1 MYTLGQRIKQ
11 LRLSEGLTQEDFGK
25 LFGIVKSTVSLYEN
39 DKSTPDDETKIKIC
53 THFNVS
59 MDYLMGIMPN
69 VSPNPIDIDNG
80 IIGKKIKEFRERKGL
95 TQKELAAD
103 LNMSASAIG
112 MYEQGRRIPDVETL
126 QHFSNFFRVSID
138 ELLGESPTRFIKQDD
153 KYKVLIK
160 TNGLQVGTLVP
171 ILGSIHAGYPML
183 AEENI
188 EGYMFIDKP
197 NAEDY
202 FYLRVTGDSMINA
215 GIPDGSLALIHSQSY
230 AENGDIVACMVDEE
244 HATLKRFRKQGRT
257 VVLIPENSSYDPI
270 ILNASEFDSD
280 HGRAHILGVLKAITI
295 QY

>member
-1 MYTLGQRIKQ
+1 MSTLGQRIKK
-11 LRLSEGLTQEDFGK
+11 LRLSEGLTQEEFGK

-53 THFNVS
+53 NHFNVS
-59 MDYLMGIMPN
+59 MDYLMGILPD
-69 VSPNPIDIDNG
+69 VSPNPMDIDGG
-80 IIGKKIKEFRERKGL
+80 IIGKKIREFREQKGL
-95 TQKELAAD
+95 KQKELAQIM
-103 LNMSASAIG
+103 NISPSAIG
-112 MYEQGRRIPDVETL
+112 MYEQGRRTPDAKTL
-126 QHFSNFFRVSID
+126 EQFSNIFQVSID
-138 ELLGESPTRFIKQDD
+138 ELVGADPNRFHEQDN
-153 KYKVLIK
+153 KILIK
-160 TNGLQVGTLVP
+160 KNGMEVGALVP
-171 ILGSIHAGYPML
+171 ILGVIRAGYPML

-197 NAEDY
+197 NGEDY

-244 HATLKRFRKQGRT
+244 NATLKRFRKQGRT
-257 VVLIPENSSYDPI
+257 VMLIPENSNYDPI